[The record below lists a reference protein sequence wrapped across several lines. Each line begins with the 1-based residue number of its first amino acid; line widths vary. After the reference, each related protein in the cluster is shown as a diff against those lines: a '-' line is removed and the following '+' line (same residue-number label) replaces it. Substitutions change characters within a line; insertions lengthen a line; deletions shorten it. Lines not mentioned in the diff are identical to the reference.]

1 MNTLTTRCFLVLVC
15 LPFFLVGCQQTAVQQ
30 ETYAPATT
38 QQPTM
43 EDYCAEHACRGE
55 THIELATID
64 GGYQHKSSYYWPVV
78 KDNSE
83 IRVLAGERVF
93 IEVLFDEFGSP
104 KEFIHVN
111 EIQHPTRT
119 FEFNFRQVAG
129 NYGMLA
135 TLRNPLNQPVIFSVT
150 LVDVDGKT
158 RTAGTCPI
166 RPNRSFM
173 DQWAF
178 PATELVLS
186 NLQVLH
192 PSSPIVCT
200 GS

>member
-1 MNTLTTRCFLVLVC
+1 MNTLSTRFSWLILG
-15 LPFFLVGCQQTAVQQ
+15 LPLLLVGCMQTSTQRDTYTPATIQQTS
-30 ETYAPATT
+30 
-38 QQPTM
+38 M

-55 THIELATID
+55 TEISLATLD
-64 GGYQHKSSYYWPVV
+64 GGFHHRSSYYWPVV
-78 KDNSE
+78 KDNRE
-83 IRVLAGERVF
+83 IRILAGERVF
-93 IEVLFDEFGSP
+93 IEVIFDEFGSP

-111 EIQHPTRT
+111 EIQHPART

-135 TLRNPLNQPVIFSVT
+135 TLRNPLNQPVIFSVSI
-150 LVDVDGKT
+150 VDVNGNT
-158 RTAGTCPI
+158 RPAGTCPI
-166 RPNRSFM
+166 RPRRSFM

-178 PATELVLS
+178 PAKELVLT

-192 PSSPIVCT
+192 PNSPIVCT